1 MNKNLIVLIFS
12 CFFISFQARSQ
23 ELQPLVDV
31 NMERLDFE
39 SRRYVSNL
47 KYDLENYLSN
57 QRFTENDWE
66 GPRIPVEISIYFT
79 GGNNKNQYTA
89 QLIIV
94 SKRNIRG
101 VDGGTSIALKMLEK
115 NWFFEYSSGA
125 ALSYNPTRFNDFTS
139 LIDYYML
146 TIIGYDMDTYGELE
160 GSPMYEKARQIV
172 QLGSSLGKDGFE
184 IRYAPGEL
192 THYSLINEMSD
203 PRFYDFRRLI
213 FSYFVDGIDLMA
225 ENKEEAM
232 KNLEN
237 VITQIA
243 EFKQNKLTGPS
254 VFMQVFFDA
263 KAQEIAQIFKS
274 YPNKEVLN
282 NLIYLDP
289 TNTMMYQNA
298 FDGKDF

>member
-47 KYDLENYLSN
+47 KYDLENYLSS

-79 GGNNKNQYTA
+79 SGNNKNQYTA

>member
-146 TIIGYDMDTYGELE
+146 TIIGYDIDTYGELE

>member
-192 THYSLINEMSD
+192 THYSLINEMTD